1 MFVVYLVN
9 NNLVGHCVSL
19 SGCRRCL
26 LCVVYWAV
34 APFLTSLG
42 LGPWWQVNHQ
52 PVFLAVYIPDTLSNS
67 GGLSHLDLN
76 QMHFPTDFLWTS
88 FILTS
93 LVTEWLNAELGGRRW
108 VNGRARQQLLF
119 STPGYFRV
127 HSLILKRY
135 PPTGQSLSTYLA
147 LKKVFFPKWHG
158 DTLCWCLR
166 SLVGY
171 PLNER

>member
-1 MFVVYLVN
+1 M
-9 NNLVGHCVSL
+9 
-19 SGCRRCL
+19 

-52 PVFLAVYIPDTLSNS
+52 PFFFFFFLAVYIPDTLSNS

-93 LVTEWLNAELGGRRW
+93 LVTEWLNAELGGRR
-108 VNGRARQQLLF
+108 
-119 STPGYFRV
+119 
-127 HSLILKRY
+127 
-135 PPTGQSLSTYLA
+135 
-147 LKKVFFPKWHG
+147 
-158 DTLCWCLR
+158 
-166 SLVGY
+166 
-171 PLNER
+171 

>member
-19 SGCRRCL
+19 SGCRWWL
-26 LCVVYWAV
+26 LCGVYWAI

-52 PVFLAVYIPDTLSNS
+52 TVYILAVYVPDTLLNS

-88 FILTS
+88 FILNS
-93 LVTEWLNAELGGRRW
+93 LMTGWLNAELGGSSCCF
-108 VNGRARQQLLF
+108 QLLDT
-119 STPGYFRV
+119 SESI
-127 HSLILKRY
+127 HSYLRDIPQQASLCPLVWHKKGVF
-135 PPTGQSLSTYLA
+135 PPPLSDIMTSFA
-147 LKKVFFPKWHG
+147 
-158 DTLCWCLR
+158 DA
-166 SLVGY
+166 
-171 PLNER
+171 